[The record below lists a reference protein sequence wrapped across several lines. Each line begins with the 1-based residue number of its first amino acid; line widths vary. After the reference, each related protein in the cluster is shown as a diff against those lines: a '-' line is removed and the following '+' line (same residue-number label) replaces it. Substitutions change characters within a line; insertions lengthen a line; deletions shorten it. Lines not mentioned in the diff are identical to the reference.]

1 MKTDRYFI
9 GDACLCWSFGNQIS
23 QEISGQVL
31 SIFRALNNPQ
41 AKARFGIRDLAP
53 SYNALAIYF
62 DPATVSVKQFIKQ
75 VEKEIDHILKGDR
88 SSGNAPGESI
98 AVHTLPVVYAGE
110 DLGRVAEL
118 NQLSVAEVIRYHQA
132 PEYTVA
138 MIGFQP
144 HFPYLIGLDP
154 KLETARLDSPRT
166 KVPSGTVAI
175 GGAQTGIYPKES
187 PGGWN
192 IIGTTKPELLQPIEP
207 GDTIIFKE
215 VQTLCLL

>member
-9 GDACLCWSFGNQIS
+9 GDACLCWSFGDQIS
-23 QEISGQVL
+23 EEISGQVL
-31 SIFRALNNPQ
+31 SVFRSLNNPQ
-41 AKARFGIRDLAP
+41 VRASFGIRDLAP

-62 DPATVSVKQFIKQ
+62 DPATLSTELFIKQ
-75 VEKEIDHILKGDR
+75 VEKEIDHILKGDKV
-88 SSGNAPGESI
+88 SGNPSSESI
-98 AVHTLPVVYAGE
+98 GVHTLPVVYTGE
-110 DLGRVAEL
+110 DLERVADL
-118 NQLSVAEVIRYHQA
+118 NHLSVADVIRHHQT

-154 KLETARLDSPRT
+154 QLETPRLDSPRT
-166 KVPSGTVAI
+166 KVPPGTVAI

-192 IIGTTKPELLQPIEP
+192 IIGTTKPELLQLIEP